1 MEWKQLKLFLFPWK
15 IIIIYNK
22 KETMIYLENNNGTQ
36 QIFIPKNLNISINKT
51 YDEGFQDGINY
62 QKDKLEVL
70 NVTENGVYKSDNG
83 YKQVNVEVANED
95 VCKLEELNITIV
107 NDIEEYTATDT
118 NLDGFSKVN
127 VDATEFGESRY
138 NLGYER
144 GYEQGKSDIG
154 CNVGFKYHIVKDEHE
169 TINSPEF
176 GYDGFNEVEI
186 DASEFGRQKYEEGY
200 NQGKSECGEG
210 GSCNLDDLNVEWQP
224 NWNSNVWYAENYGFD
239 GYRAVSI
246 NAEKALQEKYNE
258 GYEQGK
264 SEGGSCNIQNG
275 SFEFEDISN
284 GIFSQYAQDHGV
296 DGWNYIE
303 VDASN
308 YGNQKYDEG
317 YEQGKNE
324 TVQNLKPIKITS
336 NGTYNPEKSYY
347 LTMDSDD
354 CFPLGTFGNRI
365 AFEIKIDITEKSD
378 ERKYILG
385 NWVNDTFQGIWCD
398 NNIGFDWGKYY
409 GAYVGI
415 PNGIF
420 IIKWWSDDDGN
431 YSFSIND
438 EGYSMPT
445 DGVDFTSID
454 LLLGALNN
462 TCTNFN
468 FYDLKIWNDS
478 SSYLNGN
485 EPDYVYSVGE
495 AENAIYKNSE
505 VVENIGDGAY
515 AFKVEYQGS
524 FGYSEVVVE
533 LFEPEY
539 ASKAMTFEV
548 IGITSPKVYKKI
560 AYKTINWETTDKFIL
575 LFEGNKGE
583 LWTYNGIDGVALI
596 AQNAFKEYN
605 QFKSINFR
613 RINIIGSQAF
623 QDSVNLESIE
633 LFGVGRIGENT
644 FKNCTSLNKITFVND
659 TKPIIGTDAFTNIAE
674 NGTLYVPNDN
684 EYWMNFKNN
693 YLPNGWTTEIISE

>member
-51 YDEGFQDGINY
+51 YDEGFQDGMNY

-70 NVTENGVYKSDNG
+70 NVTENGVYNSDNG
-83 YKQVNVEVANED
+83 YKQVNVEVDNEN

-127 VDATEFGESRY
+127 VDATEFG
-138 NLGYER
+138 N
-144 GYEQGKSDIG
+144 K
-154 CNVGFKYHIVKDEHE
+154 
-169 TINSPEF
+169 
-176 GYDGFNEVEI
+176 
-186 DASEFGRQKYEEGY
+186 KYEEGY
-200 NQGKSECGEG
+200 NQGKSEGGSCNIQETKWVQPSINDIDSNGYLVYYKDDGYDGMDRIALQMDNYNQEKYNEGYEQGKSECGEG
-210 GSCNLDDLNVEWQP
+210 GSCNLGDLNVEWDAG
-224 NWNSNVWYAENYGFD
+224 WNTNNFYAEIEGLD
-239 GYRAVSI
+239 GYRTVSI
-246 NAEKALQEKYNE
+246 NVENALT
-258 GYEQGK
+258 
-264 SEGGSCNIQNG
+264 
-275 SFEFEDISN
+275 
-284 GIFSQYAQDHGV
+284 
-296 DGWNYIE
+296 
-303 VDASN
+303 
-308 YGNQKYDEG
+308 QKYDEG

-324 TVQNLKPIKITS
+324 TVQNLKPITITS
-336 NGTYNPEKSYY
+336 NGTYTPPKSYY
-347 LTMDSDD
+347 MNMDSDD

-365 AFEIKIDITEKSD
+365 AFELKIDIREKSN
-378 ERKYILG
+378 ERRYILG
-385 NWVNDTFQGIWCD
+385 NWINDTFQGIWCD

-409 GAYVGI
+409 GVYGAMPTTGI
-415 PNGIF
+415 TTL
-420 IIKWWSDDDGN
+420 KWWSDDDGN
-431 YSFSIND
+431 YRFSIND
-438 EGYSMPT
+438 GGYGMAT
-445 DGVDFTSID
+445 DGVDFSSID

-462 TCTNFN
+462 TCANMD
-468 FYDLKIWNDS
+468 FYSLKIWNDS
-478 SSYLNGN
+478 SSYLNEN

-495 AENAIYKNSE
+495 AENAIYKNNE

-560 AYKTINWETTDKFIL
+560 AYKTINWESTDKFIL

-633 LFGVGRIGENT
+633 LFGVGRIGENA
-644 FKNCTSLNKITFVND
+644 FKNCTSLNKIKFLYD